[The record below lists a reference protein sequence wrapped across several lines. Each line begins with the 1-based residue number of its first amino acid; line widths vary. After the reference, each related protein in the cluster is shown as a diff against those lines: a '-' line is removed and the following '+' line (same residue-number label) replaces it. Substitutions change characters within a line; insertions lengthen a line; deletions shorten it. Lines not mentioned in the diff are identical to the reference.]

1 MSCLTPT
8 LESREFEPRHT
19 GALLIQSHT
28 LNHKK
33 NKIQYII
40 FHNMILISFFDLS
53 NGTLSLSLSL
63 FTVTTVRPTHT
74 HTHTQIMFKP
84 IEDSPTAGSN
94 GSDVHLMSLEEV
106 NRTVTDSQMSNNAKR
121 TISQM
126 FMGDQY
132 SKDLMVSSAAD
143 GSIQTIFGGIDLS
156 SAAQDSIPVP
166 IHMFQVEESGQKKR
180 KRKSSSSKKKSSKSS
195 KKKKQVSRR
204 QARNRISAKRSRLR
218 KESLTSALK
227 DANRKLEEENRIMR
241 DYLQKLTGQTVF
253 LRQEGLSLSEPRLT
267 PEGLSP
273 TNLRDAVSQSRTN
286 LNSEGVCLVQC
297 LESSEKSFIL
307 TDNQQPDNPITFASE
322 HFFRLTGFSKADV
335 IGRNCRFLQGALTNY
350 RTVTSIRNGIA
361 AGDDVAVT
369 LVNYKKSCIPFW
381 NQLLIFALRD
391 GVGRIVNFLGIQS
404 AVKSQK
410 VIAKLKSSD
419 VSSTSS
425 STSSVSEDSS
435 SRILSGTAS
444 SEF

>member
-1 MSCLTPT
+1 MFKQMMDDEGSP
-8 LESREFEPRHT
+8 
-19 GALLIQSHT
+19 
-28 LNHKK
+28 
-33 NKIQYII
+33 
-40 FHNMILISFFDLS
+40 
-53 NGTLSLSLSL
+53 
-63 FTVTTVRPTHT
+63 TTVASSGG
-74 HTHTQIMFKP
+74 
-84 IEDSPTAGSN
+84 E
-94 GSDVHLMSLEEV
+94 VHLMSLEEA
-106 NRTVTDSQMSNNAKR
+106 NRTLVESQLSNNAKK
-121 TISQM
+121 TLSQM
-126 FMGDQY
+126 FMNNGDQY
-132 SKDLMVSSAAD
+132 SKDFMVSSAAD

-156 SAAQDSIPVP
+156 SAAQDAAPVP
-166 IHMFQVEESGQKKR
+166 IHMFQVQEEQKKR
-180 KRKSSSSKKKSSKSS
+180 KRGVSSSQKKKKKSSSGTKR
-195 KKKKQVSRR
+195 KNTQVSRR

-253 LRQEGLSLSEPRLT
+253 LRQEGLSLTEPRLT
-267 PEGLSP
+267 PGGLSP
-273 TNLRDAVSQSRTN
+273 VNLKDAISRTRTP

-350 RTVTSIRNGIA
+350 RTVTSIRNGVA
-361 AGDDVAVT
+361 AGEDVAVT

-381 NQLLIFALRD
+381 NQLLVFALRD

-410 VIAKLKSSD
+410 VIAKLKLSD
-419 VSSTSS
+419 AQSSTE
-425 STSSVSEDSS
+425 STTSASDESS
-435 SRILSGTAS
+435 SRLLSGTAS